1 MPIKVGAYIIG
12 AFHVIGLVLGLVL
25 ASPLQISLEIFCGST
40 FIYMVYRDNEKN
52 RLLYFSA
59 YAVYCVILASI
70 RTVFV
75 FWDRDEKQLV

>member
-1 MPIKVGAYIIG
+1 
-12 AFHVIGLVLGLVL
+12 
-25 ASPLQISLEIFCGST
+25 
-40 FIYMVYRDNEKN
+40 MVYRDNEKN

-70 RTVFV
+70 RMVFV